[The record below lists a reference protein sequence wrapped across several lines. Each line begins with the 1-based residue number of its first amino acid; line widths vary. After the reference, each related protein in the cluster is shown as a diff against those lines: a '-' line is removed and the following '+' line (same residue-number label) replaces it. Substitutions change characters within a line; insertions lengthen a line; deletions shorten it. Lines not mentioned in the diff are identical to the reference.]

1 MTLVPLN
8 GSTMNQIAVWRILGE
23 GESESTYFDE
33 LKRYLSTVTFRTDD
47 AKGGDLANVWR
58 LSGKKLK
65 EGLKIVVM
73 DIDNNDPEELREF
86 RGWCDQNRINLI
98 ISNPSIEVWLLMH
111 FKDVSSNMDQD
122 DLEGGLSKALGHEY
136 QKRKGIR
143 PTRRMVSEASV
154 RARKKIP
161 RDGDPFEFVLTHP
174 GNTMMPI
181 IFDIVGED
189 VVVSK

>member
-1 MTLVPLN
+1 MNLVPLN

-73 DIDNNDPEELREF
+73 DIDNNDPEELRELGGGAT
-86 RGWCDQNRINLI
+86 RTV
-98 ISNPSIEVWLLMH
+98 SI
-111 FKDVSSNMDQD
+111 
-122 DLEGGLSKALGHEY
+122 
-136 QKRKGIR
+136 
-143 PTRRMVSEASV
+143 
-154 RARKKIP
+154 
-161 RDGDPFEFVLTHP
+161 
-174 GNTMMPI
+174 
-181 IFDIVGED
+181 
-189 VVVSK
+189 